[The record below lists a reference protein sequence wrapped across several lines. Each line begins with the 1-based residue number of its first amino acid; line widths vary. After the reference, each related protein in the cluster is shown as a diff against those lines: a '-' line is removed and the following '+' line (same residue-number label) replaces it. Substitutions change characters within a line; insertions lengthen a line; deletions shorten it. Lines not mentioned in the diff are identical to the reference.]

1 MDRRCLR
8 AVLAAAALPFSACT
22 GGASKPA
29 PPSNVIVV
37 LCDTLRAD
45 HLGLYGY
52 RRPTSPFLDSLAGRA
67 LVFDHAYSHYSYTWP
82 TIANLF
88 TGRPYSTL
96 VREGLF
102 ASATGEGAS
111 AQGGLAPRNLTLA
124 QQLSASGVATAAV
137 SANPYVTAPL
147 GFGRGFSTFHDVY
160 AWDEKFWEHGLH
172 KYTAEE
178 VNAAALPLVE
188 RLQAGGRPWML
199 YLHYF
204 DSHMPYLA
212 PAADRALFV
221 DAGHRRGDRFVGGYL
236 MEPDGK
242 TPVKYRTPDLAAWV
256 TDEDI
261 ARLRDEYDAEVH
273 HFDRGLQELFTALSA
288 RGALDRTTVVIT
300 ADHGEAFF
308 ERGFWGHGFLSRDE
322 EERVPL
328 LVVPPEG
335 APAAARRV
343 DRAVATTTDLYY
355 SLLRHFEPSPGKRPA
370 NPWWSVDVFSGER
383 LRRIAYSEGG
393 HAATVLRNVRYSLY
407 RYEGL
412 ARDAPPLPVRD
423 GEYLF
428 DRMSDPAERVDLLAS
443 AAGGELRRALL
454 AVAGPELQHR
464 LPGPWS
470 DPLLASGGE
479 TERQL
484 RALGYQ

>member
-1 MDRRCLR
+1 MRT
-8 AVLAAAALPFSACT
+8 LARGTFVAALLLTACT
-22 GGASKPA
+22 DRASQPA
-29 PPSNVIVV
+29 PPANVIVV

-52 RRPTSPFLDSLAGRA
+52 RRPTSPFLDSLAARA

-102 ASATGEGAS
+102 TRATGDGA
-111 AQGGLAPRNLTLA
+111 AARGGLSPRNLTLA
-124 QQLSASGVATAAV
+124 EELRARGVSTAGV

-147 GFGRGFSTFHDVY
+147 GFGKGFAAFHDVY
-160 AWDEKFWEHGLH
+160 AWDAKFWEHGLH

-178 VNAAALPLVE
+178 VNGAALPLVE
-188 RLQAGGRPWML
+188 RLQASGGPWML

-212 PAADRALFV
+212 PPSDRALFV
-221 DAGHRRGDRFVGGYL
+221 DAGYRRAGRFVGGYL
-236 MEPDGK
+236 MRPDGT
-242 TPVKYRTPDLAAWV
+242 TPVKYRTPDLAGWL
-256 TDEDI
+256 TDEDV
-261 ARLRDEYDAEVH
+261 AHLRDEYDAEVH
-273 HFDRGLQELFTALSA
+273 HFDRGLQQLFTALEA
-288 RGALDRTTVVIT
+288 RGALEHTTVVIT

-308 ERGFWGHGFLSRDE
+308 ERGFWGHGFLSRNE

-328 LVVPPEG
+328 IVVPPAGGE
-335 APAAARRV
+335 AVPARRV
-343 DRAVATTTDLYY
+343 DRAVATTTDVYY
-355 SLLRHFEPSPGKRPA
+355 SLLRHFEKTPGGTRA
-370 NPWWSVDVFSGER
+370 NPWWAVDVFSGEQQ
-383 LRRIAYSEGG
+383 RRVAYTEGG

-407 RYEGL
+407 RYDGL
-412 ARDAPPLPVRD
+412 EHDALPLPVRD

-428 DRMSDPAERVDLLAS
+428 DRVSDPAERVDLLAG
-443 AAGGELRRALL
+443 AAGGEVRRALL
-454 AVAGPELQHR
+454 AVAGPELQRR